1 VALAD
6 AKVAVARELVDVME
20 TATVAAKV
28 AAKAAAIAAAKRK
41 TNENPARQ

>member
-1 VALAD
+1 
-6 AKVAVARELVDVME
+6 VAVARELVDVM
-20 TATVAAKV
+20 AAAKVAAKAAAIA